1 MADRS
6 IPLDGRVLQLLR
18 RCRRRLVASKLT
30 AALAEALV
38 AGVLA
43 TVAFGTWASSAGFGG
58 GGWALFFVLLGAG
71 LAAYVAWRALRE
83 SSLRDVAI
91 LLDRRLGFHDR
102 VSSSLAF
109 VSCREPTPFM
119 RAHLEE
125 TAGFLHARGDEV
137 IPYPAVDRGRAVALF
152 AALCLVALLPHG
164 DRAALRALD
173 RQERTRARLRA
184 GRDLA
189 AELHRLR
196 READL
201 HGLKKLSHMV
211 ARAEEALDR
220 HLELVGPEE
229 RLAPPPAAPAD
240 STETSARS
248 RDEQAKR
255 EAVESDGR
263 GTVGQSPPGDV
274 RLSSHPTYKPRGK
287 FDSFPEEAYQEV
299 FAELDSALVGHE
311 LSGVELQNLSEHL
324 DDAAGK
330 IANYGFAKDTEGV
343 MAESQMGGRR
353 GEEMMASGQLNSFE
367 KALAP
372 LQYKSFSEFL
382 QRYAAHLGEKALGKA
397 RFEMSREN
405 NTGGSMFNV
414 SAPPPK
420 DAEFALKGVGDKPGN
435 TPILQ
440 ATADQVA
447 KVASQLAGRSKPG
460 PGQQGGPGIH
470 GQGTE
475 LGGRGAGMGGA
486 SRQGAAPA
494 VLPRSEG
501 GAYLTLKGK
510 LGDGKRI
517 VELITSR
524 GRHNIA
530 AGGSDGVTYRDV
542 YVEYGQAAE
551 AELNGEKVPL
561 EMRDYIRDYFRS
573 IRPAPAGRQDNTP
586 P

>member
-1 MADRS
+1 MTDSS

-18 RCRRRLVASKLT
+18 RCRRRLVASKL
-30 AALAEALV
+30 AAGLAEALV

-43 TVAFGTWASSAGFGG
+43 TVAFGTWAASAGFGG
-58 GGWALFFVLLGAG
+58 GGWAWFLVLLGAG
-71 LAAYVAWRALRE
+71 LAAYVAWRALRG
-83 SSLRDVAI
+83 SSLREVAV

-109 VSCREPTPFM
+109 VSGGRPTPFM
-119 RAHLEE
+119 QAHLEE
-125 TAGFLHARGDEV
+125 TAGFLRARGDEV
-137 IPYPAVDRGRAVALF
+137 IPYPAVGRGRAVALF
-152 AALCLVALLPHG
+152 VALCLVALLPHG

-173 RQERTRARLRA
+173 RKERTQARLRA

-196 READL
+196 RQADL
-201 HGLKKLSHMV
+201 HGLKKLSRMV
-211 ARAEEALDR
+211 ARAEEELGR
-220 HLELVGPEE
+220 RLELVGPEE
-229 RLAPPPAAPAD
+229 RLAPQPEPAG
-240 STETSARS
+240 STETSTRS
-248 RDEQAKR
+248 IDEQAGR
-255 EAVESDGR
+255 EAVESDGQ

-274 RLSSHPTYKPRGK
+274 RLSSQPTYKPRGK

-311 LSGVELQNLSEHL
+311 LSGVELQNFSEHL

-330 IANYGFAKDTEGV
+330 IANYGFAQDTEGA

-353 GEEMMASGQLNSFE
+353 GEELMASGQLNSVE

-397 RFEMSREN
+397 RFEMSQEK
-405 NTGGSMFNV
+405 NTGGGMFNV
-414 SAPPPK
+414 SAPPPE
-420 DAEFALKGVGDKPGN
+420 DADFALKGVGDQPGD

-460 PGQQGGPGIH
+460 AGQQGGPGIH

-501 GAYLTLKGK
+501 GAYLALKGK

-530 AGGSDGVTYRDV
+530 GGGSDGLTYREV
-542 YVEYGQAAE
+542 FVEYGQAAE

-573 IRPAPAGRQDNTP
+573 IRPALAGQRTNTP